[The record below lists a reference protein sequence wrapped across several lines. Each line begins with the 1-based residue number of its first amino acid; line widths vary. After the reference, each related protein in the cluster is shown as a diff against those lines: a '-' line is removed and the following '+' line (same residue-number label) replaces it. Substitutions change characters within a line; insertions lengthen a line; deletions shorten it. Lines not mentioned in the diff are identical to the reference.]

1 MTKLDEIA
9 LLKEQMRSLLNTAKT
24 ENRGMTDDEQTKF
37 NGFLARKNQLTIDE
51 ALRSL
56 ESERMS
62 NLTVNKRALY
72 AKALYDVCNHRSL
85 SDYGGFADSKGLT
98 FATRAEAAPATTDTV
113 AAASMIPVTIG
124 EVIKPLEKGLIIHK
138 LGIKMQ
144 YGLVG
149 ELSFPTLAAIE
160 ATIEGENTK
169 LNATKLDIGNLKA
182 KPWRVGMSVPLSNDA
197 IDQTNDALFE
207 ITVEQLS
214 LSVARVL
221 NKVMFSST
229 EVGKASSG
237 PFVKETPNLEYETGL
252 TFEDVV
258 SLETNVMDAGVD
270 VSDGTAAYIC
280 SPKVYGKLKA
290 TRIEAG
296 SPEMIIK
303 DGMMNGYPVL
313 MTNYMGAGELGFGVF
328 SNVGVGQWG
337 KIRLTVDDLSM
348 ADTNETKFTHNS
360 KYDIITARPEAFAI
374 AKKKE
379 VTALK
384 AKA

>member
-1 MTKLDEIA
+1 
-9 LLKEQMRSLLNTAKT
+9 
-24 ENRGMTDDEQTKF
+24 
-37 NGFLARKNQLTIDE
+37 
-51 ALRSL
+51 
-56 ESERMS
+56 
-62 NLTVNKRALY
+62 
-72 AKALYDVCNHRSL
+72 
-85 SDYGGFADSKGLT
+85 
-98 FATRAEAAPATTDTV
+98 
-113 AAASMIPVTIG
+113 
-124 EVIKPLEKGLIIHK
+124 
-138 LGIKMQ
+138 
-144 YGLVG
+144 
-149 ELSFPTLAAIE
+149 
-160 ATIEGENTK
+160 
-169 LNATKLDIGNLKA
+169 
-182 KPWRVGMSVPLSNDA
+182 MSVPLSNDA

-258 SLETNVMDAGVD
+258 SLETDVMDAGVD